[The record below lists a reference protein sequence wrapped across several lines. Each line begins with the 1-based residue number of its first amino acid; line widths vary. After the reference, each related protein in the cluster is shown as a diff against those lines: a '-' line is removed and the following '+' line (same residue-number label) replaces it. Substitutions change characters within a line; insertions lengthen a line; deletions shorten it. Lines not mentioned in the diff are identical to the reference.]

1 MKTLTVLSLV
11 TAAIFLGA
19 CKSTP
24 KPEFTNVPG
33 SFQTTKIQN
42 DLFGIDYVGEVAMSE
57 SQAKQYAGQRVST
70 LCLNEGFEYFLV
82 LNSENTWVDRPAAP
96 GFAPEHPASQPHKV
110 PTVAATVRM
119 FKKEPNIPN
128 AAVYN
133 AKQVETNLRAA
144 F

>member
-1 MKTLTVLSLV
+1 MAA
-11 TAAIFLGA
+11 TAFVS

-24 KPEFTNVPG
+24 KPDMANVPG
-33 SFQTTKIQN
+33 SFQKTKIQN

-57 SQAKQYAGQRVST
+57 SQAKQFAGQRIAT
-70 LCLNEGFEYFLV
+70 LALTEGFEWFIV
-82 LNSENTWVDRPAAP
+82 LNSESAWVDRPAAP

-110 PTVAATVRM
+110 PTVSATVR
-119 FKKEPNIPN
+119 FFAKEPNIPN

-133 AKQVETNLRAA
+133 AKQVETNLRSA

>member
-1 MKTLTVLSLV
+1 MKTLTALTLAA
-11 TAAIFLGA
+11 AAISLGA

-33 SFQTTKIQN
+33 SFQQTKIQD

-57 SQAKQYAGQRVST
+57 TQAKQYAGQRVST
-70 LCLNEGFEYFLV
+70 LCLNEGYEYFIV
-82 LNSENTWVDRPAAP
+82 MNPESTWVDRPAAP

-110 PTVAATVRM
+110 PTVSASVRM

-128 AAVYN
+128 TAVYN